1 MVYKIFNDT
10 YPAVV
15 EGHGERLYFI
25 PYEYQTQFAP
35 EKWWHDLDHE
45 HMYLVVR
52 ENWTLAVWA
61 ALLYI
66 SGIHALQSSLKNRKP
81 WDLKWPLIIWNSF
94 FALFSLVIA
103 IRMCEE
109 FMYVVRRFPL
119 LDSISYSPDVKQ
131 PAAFCIFLFVI
142 SKALQLGDT
151 VFIVLRK
158 KPLIFLHWYH
168 HAVALVY
175 VWHAGKEGVAAGRVL
190 AIMNCCIHFLMYSYY
205 ALSAGGIRIPRVIAG
220 SISMLQISEMFAA
233 VAVSCIVLVCK
244 LQGRIMQHSDE
255 NLAFCFTIYLSFAIL
270 FSMKAFHVEKRKTK
284 FE

>member
-66 SGIHALQSSLKNRKP
+66 SGIHALQR
-81 WDLKWPLIIWNSF
+81 
-94 FALFSLVIA
+94 
-103 IRMCEE
+103 
-109 FMYVVRRFPL
+109 YVVRRFPL

-233 VAVSCIVLVCK
+233 VAVSCIVL
-244 LQGRIMQHSDE
+244 IMQHSDE